1 MIAVAGDRTRVVRV
15 TGGNTHHYTTTTRW
29 EVFTT
34 ISSSLGNKV
43 DCYPTQAQK
52 FTIMPLSKGTTFHC
66 GKDLTPK
73 QRVGVVESNSGSHSE
88 AESDTRVSWIID
100 IGGLAK
106 KVKNNTVPLSDQ
118 IKDSGAYCECPKCHY
133 HIDHSDVSPE
143 WPGFPAGVKFD
154 PSDVEL
160 LEHLAAKCCVGN
172 KEPHVFIKDFIPTIE
187 GDHGICYTHP
197 ENLPGAKKDGAS
209 VHFFHKTANAYATG
223 QRKRRKI
230 NHEEGLS
237 EEHVRWHKTGKTKA
251 ITENGVHKG
260 FKKILVLYIRPKRGS
275 KPNKSEWVMH
285 QYHLG
290 SEEGEKEGEY
300 VVSKIFYQ
308 KKKQTKKNKQNPS
321 VAEDSVMA
329 LQASPRTPNPN
340 PPKRPRTGKYA
351 DCDDN
356 FDETDLISSTQD
368 GKPTIYGESHAAPPP
383 SEVHGDDNNG
393 GFNNTTWLSVESQLK
408 CKEQTLDSSSA
419 NLNDSDLKSNNLKGF
434 ACNANANANANE
446 SELFGNVNDLPDFDL
461 PDYLRLDHLPDF
473 DLPNLQSCSEES
485 FLQWLNI
492 PECCLL
498 NQVVFD
504 TNNA

>member
-1 MIAVAGDRTRVVRV
+1 MAR
-15 TGGNTHHYTTTTRW
+15 
-29 EVFTT
+29 
-34 ISSSLGNKV
+34 
-43 DCYPTQAQK
+43 
-52 FTIMPLSKGTTFHC
+52 
-66 GKDLTPK
+66 
-73 QRVGVVESNSGSHSE
+73 
-88 AESDTRVSWIID
+88 SWIID
-100 IGGLAK
+100 IEGLAK
-106 KVKNNTVPLSDQ
+106 KVKNNTLPLSDQ
-118 IKDSGAYCECPKCHY
+118 IKDIGAYCECPKCHY
-133 HIDHSDVSPE
+133 LIDHTDVSPE
-143 WPGFPAGVKFD
+143 LPGFPAGVKFD

-172 KEPHVFIKDFIPTIE
+172 KEAHIFIKDFIPTIE

-209 VHFFHKTANAYATG
+209 VHFFHKTTNAYATG

-251 ITENGVHKG
+251 ITDNGVHKG
-260 FKKILVLYIRPKRGS
+260 FKKIMVLYIRPKRGA

-356 FDETDLISSTQD
+356 FDETDLIPFTQD
-368 GKPTIYGESHAAPPP
+368 GKHSIYGESHAPPP
-383 SEVHGDDNNG
+383 SQVHGDDNNG
-393 GFNNTTWLSVESQLK
+393 GFNNSNVDT
-408 CKEQTLDSSSA
+408 SSA

-434 ACNANANANANE
+434 ACNANANE
-446 SELFGNVNDLPDFDL
+446 SEVFGNVNNLDL
-461 PDYLRLDHLPDF
+461 DYPGLDNLLDF
-473 DLPNLQSCSEES
+473 DLPNLESCSEES

-492 PECCLL
+492 PE
-498 NQVVFD
+498 
-504 TNNA
+504 